1 MIFPKA
7 ALSGTVP
14 PSAGCGGICKA
25 EKSVTAGTD
34 GFIRRI
40 KMQKYYVF
48 ETAIANGQQAN
59 MITVKEDRME
69 ALMLFHQIRAS
80 SLANPAVS
88 YSLTMV
94 LDYWGNEV
102 IKESY
107 QRPDP
112 EPEPTE

>member
-1 MIFPKA
+1 M
-7 ALSGTVP
+7 V
-14 PSAGCGGICKA
+14 
-25 EKSVTAGTD
+25 
-34 GFIRRI
+34 
-40 KMQKYYVF
+40 YYVF
-48 ETAIANGQQAN
+48 ETSIANGQQASV
-59 MITVKEDRME
+59 ITVKDDRID

-80 SLANPAVS
+80 AYANPAVT

-112 EPEPTE
+112 EPNGGE

>member
-1 MIFPKA
+1 
-7 ALSGTVP
+7 
-14 PSAGCGGICKA
+14 
-25 EKSVTAGTD
+25 
-34 GFIRRI
+34 
-40 KMQKYYVF
+40 MQKYYVF
-48 ETAIANGQQAN
+48 ETAITDGQQAN
-59 MITVKEDRME
+59 MITVKEDRIE

-80 SLANPAVS
+80 CLANSAVS

-112 EPEPTE
+112 ENP

>member
-1 MIFPKA
+1 M
-7 ALSGTVP
+7 V
-14 PSAGCGGICKA
+14 
-25 EKSVTAGTD
+25 
-34 GFIRRI
+34 
-40 KMQKYYVF
+40 YYVF

-59 MITVKEDRME
+59 MITVKEDRIE

-80 SLANPAVS
+80 AYANPAVT

-107 QRPDP
+107 QRP
-112 EPEPTE
+112 EPNGDE

>member
-1 MIFPKA
+1 M
-7 ALSGTVP
+7 L
-14 PSAGCGGICKA
+14 
-25 EKSVTAGTD
+25 
-34 GFIRRI
+34 
-40 KMQKYYVF
+40 YYVF
-48 ETAIANGQQAN
+48 ETSITNGQQAN
-59 MITVKEDRME
+59 MITVKNDRIE

-80 SLANPAVS
+80 AYANPNVS

-107 QRPDP
+107 QRP

>member
-1 MIFPKA
+1 M
-7 ALSGTVP
+7 
-14 PSAGCGGICKA
+14 
-25 EKSVTAGTD
+25 
-34 GFIRRI
+34 
-40 KMQKYYVF
+40 KYYVF

-59 MITVKEDRME
+59 MIHVKESRID
-69 ALMLFHQIRAS
+69 ALMVFHQIRAS
-80 SLANPAVS
+80 AYANPDVS

-112 EPEPTE
+112 ESEE

>member
-1 MIFPKA
+1 MP
-7 ALSGTVP
+7 
-14 PSAGCGGICKA
+14 
-25 EKSVTAGTD
+25 
-34 GFIRRI
+34 
-40 KMQKYYVF
+40 KYYVF
-48 ETAIANGQQAN
+48 ETAIADGQQAN

-80 SLANPAVS
+80 CLANQAVS

-107 QRPDP
+107 QRP
-112 EPEPTE
+112 EPDGVEG